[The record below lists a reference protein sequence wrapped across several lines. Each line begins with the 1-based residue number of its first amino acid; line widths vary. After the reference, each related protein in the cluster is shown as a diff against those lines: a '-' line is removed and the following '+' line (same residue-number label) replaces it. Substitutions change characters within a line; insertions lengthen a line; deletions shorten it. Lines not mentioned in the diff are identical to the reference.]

1 MHWACSHHALGRA
14 TQQIQ
19 DGDDGQP
26 AGAASASSVEG
37 VRRGRSDIW
46 PYPMARSASPAAS
59 AHVGKPLDPS
69 SRAQADSGCWGGFA
83 WAGPVRRCWQV
94 VPARDTAAG
103 VAAGAG
109 TSGETVFRRGA
120 GAGGAA
126 RVDPLLRRISGL
138 TRFDKVSCGRW
149 LVATT
154 SFPPAY
160 LSLPSV
166 VCAEWLGVAAGHGWS
181 RS

>member
-83 WAGPVRRCWQV
+83 WAGPVRRC
-94 VPARDTAAG
+94 RMTA
-103 VAAGAG
+103 VAAEAAVVVDNGRE
-109 TSGETVFRRGA
+109 TSGETSLWHGAAA
-120 GAGGAA
+120 GAAA
-126 RVDPLLRRISGL
+126 RVDQLLRRISGL
-138 TRFDKVSCGRW
+138 TR
-149 LVATT
+149 
-154 SFPPAY
+154 
-160 LSLPSV
+160 
-166 VCAEWLGVAAGHGWS
+166 VCAGM
-181 RS
+181 

>member
-1 MHWACSHHALGRA
+1 M
-14 TQQIQ
+14 
-19 DGDDGQP
+19 
-26 AGAASASSVEG
+26 
-37 VRRGRSDIW
+37 
-46 PYPMARSASPAAS
+46 
-59 AHVGKPLDPS
+59 
-69 SRAQADSGCWGGFA
+69 
-83 WAGPVRRCWQV
+83 

-160 LSLPSV
+160 LSLPSLV
-166 VCAEWLGVAAGHGWS
+166 HAEWLGAAAGHG